1 MAATSLAAYKYKSA
15 MQTPSFQE
23 SLANYLNALGLSKG
37 PIELS
42 QLTGG
47 QSNPTYKISN
57 GGSHYV
63 LRKKPSGIL
72 LPSAHAVDREHRVMK
87 ALANTD
93 VPVPQMLAYCED
105 ESIIGTAF
113 FIMEYLDGRVFVD
126 QSLPGLHP
134 KERQQ
139 IYEQMNQTISAI
151 HRLDYVSLGLENFG
165 KPGNYFA
172 RQITR
177 WSRQVREANIAIPNS
192 LNRLM
197 DWLPE
202 HIPAEDETSLIHGD
216 FRMDNL
222 IFHKTDL
229 RIIGVLDWE
238 LSTLGSPL
246 ADFAYQC
253 MAWRISPTLWRGIQ
267 GLDLAALGI
276 PTESEYIALYEKQ
289 VRRSISEHW
298 PFLMAYNLFRISA
311 ILHGITK
318 RAMDGNANARDAIE
332 NGAKAGA
339 LADLGWACV
348 P

>member
-1 MAATSLAAYKYKSA
+1 MNA
-15 MQTPSFQE
+15 PSFHE
-23 SLANYLNALGLSKG
+23 PLSLYLKGLGITGG

-47 QSNPTYKISN
+47 QSNPTYKISD
-57 GGSHYV
+57 GKVHYV
-63 LRKKPSGIL
+63 LRKKPSGVL
-72 LPSAHAVDREHRVMK
+72 LPSAHAVDREYRVMK
-87 ALANTD
+87 ALASTD

-126 QSLPGLHP
+126 QSLPGLMP
-134 KERQQ
+134 GERQRV
-139 IYEQMNQTISAI
+139 YEQMNRTISAI
-151 HRLDYVSLGLENFG
+151 HRLNYVNLGLETFG

-172 RQITR
+172 RQLTR
-177 WSRQVREANIAIPNS
+177 WSRQVREAKIPIPAS

-202 HIPAEDETSLIHGD
+202 HIPPEDETSLIHGD

-222 IFHKTDL
+222 IFDKTDL

-238 LSTLGSPL
+238 LSTLGNPL

-253 MAWRISPTLWRGIQ
+253 MAWRIAPTLWRGIQ

-276 PTESEYIALYEKQ
+276 PSEAQYIALYEKQ
-289 VRRSISEHW
+289 LNRPVAEHW
-298 PFLMAYNLFRISA
+298 RFLMAYNLFRISA

-318 RAMDGNANARDAIE
+318 RALDGNANASDASE
-332 NGAKAGA
+332 NGKKAGA
-339 LADLGWACV
+339 LADLGWACAQQ
-348 P
+348 

>member
-1 MAATSLAAYKYKSA
+1 MH
-15 MQTPSFQE
+15 PPPFQE
-23 SLANYLNALGLSKG
+23 SLTKYLNILGLVEG
-37 PIELS
+37 RIELE

-47 QSNPTYKISN
+47 QSNPTFKISN
-57 GGSHYV
+57 GNSHYV
-63 LRKKPSGIL
+63 LRKKPRGVL

-87 ALANTD
+87 ALARTD
-93 VPVPQMLAYCED
+93 VPVPQMLDYCED
-105 ESIIGTAF
+105 ESIIGTPF
-113 FIMEYLDGRVFVD
+113 FIMEYLDGRIFVD
-126 QSLPGLHP
+126 QSLPGLVAS
-134 KERQQ
+134 KRQQ
-139 IYEQMNQTISAI
+139 IYAEMNRTISAI
-151 HRLDYVSLGLENFG
+151 HRLDYVVLGLETFG

-177 WSRQVREANIAIPNS
+177 WSRQVRDANIAIPGS

-202 HIPAEDETSLIHGD
+202 HIPAGDETSLIHGD

-238 LSTLGSPL
+238 LSTLGNPL

-253 MAWRISPTLWRGIQ
+253 MAWRIAPTLWRGIE
-267 GLDLAALGI
+267 GLNLGALGI
-276 PTESEYIALYEKQ
+276 PSEAEYIALYEKKLG
-289 VRRSISEHW
+289 RSISEHW
-298 PFLMAYNLFRISA
+298 PFLMAYNLFRIAA

-318 RAMDGNANARDAIE
+318 RAMDGNANASDAIE

-339 LADLGWACV
+339 LADLGWACAQQ
-348 P
+348 

>member
-1 MAATSLAAYKYKSA
+1 
-15 MQTPSFQE
+15 MQALSFQQP
-23 SLANYLNALGLSKG
+23 LAEYLNALGLTKG

-47 QSNPTYKISN
+47 QSNPTFKISN
-57 GGSHYV
+57 GNSHYV
-63 LRKKPSGIL
+63 LRKKPDGIL
-72 LPSAHAVDREHRVMK
+72 LPSAHAVDREYRVMK
-87 ALANTD
+87 ALASTE

-105 ESIIGTAF
+105 GSIIGTAF

-126 QSLPGLHP
+126 QSLPGLLAS
-134 KERQQ
+134 ERYQ

-151 HRLDYVSLGLENFG
+151 HGLDYVSLGLETFG
-165 KPGNYFA
+165 KPGNYFS

-177 WSRQVREANIAIPNS
+177 WSRQVREANIAIPDS
-192 LNRLM
+192 LNKLM
-197 DWLPE
+197 NWLPE
-202 HIPAEDETSLIHGD
+202 HIPAEDTTSLIHGD

-238 LSTLGSPL
+238 LSTLGNPL

-253 MAWRISPTLWRGIQ
+253 MAWRIAPTLWRGIQ
-267 GLDLAALGI
+267 GLDLATLGI
-276 PTESEYIALYEKQ
+276 PSESDYIALYEKQ
-289 VRRSISEHW
+289 IGRSISEHW

-318 RAMDGNANARDAIE
+318 RAMDGNANASDAIE
-332 NGAKAGA
+332 NGTKAGA
-339 LADLGWACV
+339 LADLGWACAQQ
-348 P
+348 

>member
-1 MAATSLAAYKYKSA
+1 
-15 MQTPSFQE
+15 MQTLSFQE
-23 SLANYLNALGLSKG
+23 SLGRYLNELGLSKG

-47 QSNPTYKISN
+47 QSNPTFKISDGN
-57 GGSHYV
+57 FDYV
-63 LRKKPSGIL
+63 LRKKPSGVL
-72 LPSAHAVDREHRVMK
+72 LPSAHAVDREYRAMK
-87 ALANTD
+87 ALAATD
-93 VPVPQMLAYCED
+93 VPVPQMLAYCDD

-113 FIMEYLDGRVFVD
+113 FIMEYLDGRVFAD
-126 QSLPGLHP
+126 QSLPGLEAS
-134 KERQQ
+134 ERQQ
-139 IYEQMNQTISAI
+139 IYEQMNHTVSAI
-151 HRLDYVSLGLENFG
+151 HRLDYVSLGLETFG

-172 RQITR
+172 RQIAR
-177 WSRQVREANIAIPNS
+177 WSRQVREANIAIPDS
-192 LNRLM
+192 LNKLM

-238 LSTLGSPL
+238 LSTLGNPL

-253 MAWRISPTLWRGIQ
+253 MAWRIPPSLWRGIQ
-267 GLDLAALGI
+267 GLDLLALGI
-276 PTESEYIALYEKQ
+276 PSESEYIAMYEKQ
-289 VRRSISEHW
+289 IGRPIVEHW

-318 RAMDGNANARDAIE
+318 RAMDGNANASDASE
-332 NGAKAGA
+332 NGKKAGA
-339 LADLGWACV
+339 LADLGWACARE
-348 P
+348 

>member
-1 MAATSLAAYKYKSA
+1 
-15 MQTPSFQE
+15 MQTLSFQE
-23 SLANYLNALGLSKG
+23 SLGKHLNELGLCKG
-37 PIELS
+37 AIELS

-47 QSNPTYKISN
+47 QSNPTFKISN
-57 GGSHYV
+57 GSSHYV
-63 LRKKPSGIL
+63 LRKKPGGVL

-87 ALANTD
+87 ALASTG
-93 VPVPQMLAYCED
+93 VPVPQMLAYCDD

-113 FIMEYLDGRVFVD
+113 FIMEYLDGRVFAD
-126 QSLPGLHP
+126 QSLPGLAAS
-134 KERQQ
+134 ERQQ
-139 IYEQMNQTISAI
+139 IYEQMNHTISAI
-151 HRLDYVSLGLENFG
+151 HRLDYVSLGLESFG
-165 KPGNYFA
+165 KSGNYFA

-177 WSRQVREANIAIPNS
+177 WSRQVREANIAIPDS
-192 LNRLM
+192 LNKLM
-197 DWLPE
+197 GWLPE

-238 LSTLGSPL
+238 LSTLGNPL

-253 MAWRISPTLWRGIQ
+253 MAWRIPPTLWRGIQ
-267 GLDLAALGI
+267 GLDLIALGI
-276 PTESEYIALYEKQ
+276 PRESEYIAMYEKQ
-289 VRRSISEHW
+289 VGRSISEHW

-318 RAMDGNANARDAIE
+318 RAMDGNANASDAIE

-339 LADLGWACV
+339 LADLGWACAQ

>member
-1 MAATSLAAYKYKSA
+1 
-15 MQTPSFQE
+15 MQTLSFQE
-23 SLANYLNALGLSKG
+23 SLGQYLNSLGIIRG

-47 QSNPTYKISN
+47 QSNPTFKISN
-57 GGSHYV
+57 GNSHYV
-63 LRKKPSGIL
+63 LRKKPSGVL
-72 LPSAHAVDREHRVMK
+72 LPSAHAVDREYRVMK
-87 ALANTD
+87 ALAGTD

-113 FIMEYLDGRVFVD
+113 FIMEYLDGRVFAD
-126 QSLPGLHP
+126 QSLPGLTAS
-134 KERQQ
+134 ERGQ
-139 IYEQMNQTISAI
+139 IYEQMNHAIAAI
-151 HRLDYVSLGLENFG
+151 HHLDYVSLGLETFG

-172 RQITR
+172 RQIAR
-177 WSRQVREANIAIPNS
+177 WSRQVREANIAIPES

-202 HIPAEDETSLIHGD
+202 HTPPEDGTTLIHGD

-222 IFHKTDL
+222 IFHKKDL

-238 LSTLGSPL
+238 LSTLGNPL

-253 MAWRISPTLWRGIQ
+253 MAWRIPPTLWRGIQ
-267 GLDLAALGI
+267 GLDLLALGI
-276 PTESEYIALYEKQ
+276 PSESEYIALYEKQ
-289 VRRSISEHW
+289 VGRSISEHW

-318 RAMDGNANARDAIE
+318 RAMDGNANASDAIE
-332 NGAKAGA
+332 NGEKAGA
-339 LADLGWACV
+339 LADLGWACTQ
-348 P
+348 

>member
-1 MAATSLAAYKYKSA
+1 MQSPAFHEPLTS
-15 MQTPSFQE
+15 
-23 SLANYLNALGLSKG
+23 YLNHLGLTKG

-42 QLTGG
+42 QMTGG
-47 QSNPTYKISN
+47 QSNPTFKISN
-57 GGSHYV
+57 GNSHYI
-63 LRKKPSGIL
+63 LRKKPGGVL
-72 LPSAHAVDREHRVMK
+72 LPSAHAVDREYRVMK

-93 VPVPQMLAYCED
+93 VPVPQMLAFCED
-105 ESIIGTAF
+105 ESVIGTAF
-113 FIMEYLDGRVFVD
+113 FIMEYLDGRVFSD
-126 QSLPGLHP
+126 QSLPGLQAS
-134 KERQQ
+134 ERQK
-139 IYEQMNQTISAI
+139 IYKQMNQAIAAI
-151 HRLDYVSLGLENFG
+151 HRLDYESLGLDTFG

-177 WSRQVREANIAIPNS
+177 WSRQVREANITIPDS
-192 LNRLM
+192 LNQLM

-202 HIPAEDETSLIHGD
+202 HIPPEDETSLIHGD

-238 LSTLGSPL
+238 LSTLGNPL

-253 MAWRISPTLWRGIQ
+253 MAWRIAPSLWRGIQ
-267 GLDLAALGI
+267 GLDLLALGI
-276 PTESEYIALYEKQ
+276 PSESEYIAMYEKQ
-289 VRRSISEHW
+289 VGRSISEHW

-318 RAMDGNANARDAIE
+318 RAMDGNANASDAIE

-339 LADLGWACV
+339 LADLGWACTQQ
-348 P
+348 

>member
-1 MAATSLAAYKYKSA
+1 

-23 SLANYLNALGLSKG
+23 SLGKYLNALGLCKG
-37 PIELS
+37 TIELS

-47 QSNPTYKISN
+47 QSNPTFKIGDGNSY
-57 GGSHYV
+57 YV
-63 LRKKPSGIL
+63 LRKKPGGIL

-87 ALANTD
+87 ALESTD
-93 VPVPQMLAYCED
+93 VPVPQMLAYCDD

-113 FIMEYLDGRVFVD
+113 FIMEYLDGRVFAD
-126 QSLPGLHP
+126 QSLPGLAVS
-134 KERQQ
+134 ERQQ
-139 IYEQMNQTISAI
+139 IYEQMNRTISAI
-151 HRLDYVSLGLENFG
+151 HRLDYVSLGLESFG

-177 WSRQVREANIAIPNS
+177 WSRQVREANIAIPDS
-192 LNRLM
+192 LNKLM
-197 DWLPE
+197 GWLPE
-202 HIPAEDETSLIHGD
+202 HIPPEDKTSLIHGD

-222 IFHKTDL
+222 IFHKKDL

-238 LSTLGSPL
+238 LSTLGNPL

-253 MAWRISPTLWRGIQ
+253 MAWRIPPTLWRGIQ
-267 GLDLAALGI
+267 GLDLLALGI
-276 PTESEYIALYEKQ
+276 PSESEYIAMYEKQ
-289 VRRSISEHW
+289 VGRSISEHW

-318 RAMDGNANARDAIE
+318 RAMDGNANASDAIE

-339 LADLGWACV
+339 LSDLGWACAQ
-348 P
+348 

>member
-1 MAATSLAAYKYKSA
+1 MVATSLAAYKYKSA

-134 KERQQ
+134 KQRQQ
-139 IYEQMNQTISAI
+139 VYEQMNQTISAI

-276 PTESEYIALYEKQ
+276 PNESEYIALYEKQ
-289 VRRSISEHW
+289 VGRSISEHW

-318 RAMDGNANARDAIE
+318 RAMDGNANASDAIE

>member
-1 MAATSLAAYKYKSA
+1 

-23 SLANYLNALGLSKG
+23 SLGRYLNELGLSKG
-37 PIELS
+37 PIKLN

-47 QSNPTYKISN
+47 QSNPTFKISDGN
-57 GGSHYV
+57 SHYV
-63 LRKKPSGIL
+63 LRKKPGGVL
-72 LPSAHAVDREHRVMK
+72 LPSAHAVDREYRVMK
-87 ALANTD
+87 ALAATD
-93 VPVPQMLAYCED
+93 VPVPQMLAYCDD

-113 FIMEYLDGRVFVD
+113 FIMEYLDGRVFTD
-126 QSLPGLHP
+126 QSLPGLAAS
-134 KERQQ
+134 ERYQ
-139 IYEQMNQTISAI
+139 IYEQMNRTISAI
-151 HRLDYVSLGLENFG
+151 HRLDYVSLGLETFG
-165 KPGNYFA
+165 KPGNYFS

-177 WSRQVREANIAIPNS
+177 WSRQVREANIAVPDS
-192 LNRLM
+192 LNKLM

-238 LSTLGSPL
+238 LSTLGNPL

-253 MAWRISPTLWRGIQ
+253 MAWRIPPTLWRGIQ
-267 GLDLAALGI
+267 GLDLIALGI
-276 PTESEYIALYEKQ
+276 PSESEYIAMYESQ
-289 VRRSISEHW
+289 IGRPIVERW

-318 RAMDGNANARDAIE
+318 RAMDGNANASDAIE
-332 NGAKAGA
+332 NGEKAGA
-339 LADLGWACV
+339 LADLGWACAK
-348 P
+348 

>member
-1 MAATSLAAYKYKSA
+1 

-23 SLANYLNALGLSKG
+23 SLGKYLNALGLCKG
-37 PIELS
+37 TIELS

-47 QSNPTYKISN
+47 QSNPTFKIGDGNSY
-57 GGSHYV
+57 YV

-87 ALANTD
+87 ALESTD
-93 VPVPQMLAYCED
+93 VPVPQMLAYCDD

-113 FIMEYLDGRVFVD
+113 FIMEYLDGRVFAD
-126 QSLPGLHP
+126 QSLPGLAVG
-134 KERQQ
+134 ERHQ
-139 IYEQMNQTISAI
+139 IYEEMNHTISAI
-151 HRLDYVSLGLENFG
+151 HRLDYVSLGLETFG

-172 RQITR
+172 RQIAR
-177 WSRQVREANIAIPNS
+177 WSRQVREASIAIPDS
-192 LNRLM
+192 LNKLM

-202 HIPAEDETSLIHGD
+202 HIPAGDDTSLIHGD

-238 LSTLGSPL
+238 LSTLGNPL

-253 MAWRISPTLWRGIQ
+253 MAWRIPSSIWRGIQ
-267 GLDLAALGI
+267 DLDLLALGI
-276 PTESEYIALYEKQ
+276 PSESEYIAMYEKQ
-289 VRRSISEHW
+289 VGRSISEHW

-318 RAMDGNANARDAIE
+318 RAMDGNANASDAIE

-339 LADLGWACV
+339 LADLGWACTQQ
-348 P
+348 

>member
-1 MAATSLAAYKYKSA
+1 
-15 MQTPSFQE
+15 MQTLSFQE
-23 SLANYLNALGLSKG
+23 SLGKYLNTLGLCKG
-37 PIELS
+37 AIELS

-47 QSNPTYKISN
+47 QSNPTFKISD
-57 GGSHYV
+57 GSSHYV
-63 LRKKPSGIL
+63 LRKKPGGVL

-87 ALANTD
+87 ALASTG
-93 VPVPQMLAYCED
+93 VPVPQMLAYCDD

-113 FIMEYLDGRVFVD
+113 FIMEYLDGRVFAD
-126 QSLPGLHP
+126 QSLPGLAAS
-134 KERQQ
+134 ERQQ
-139 IYEQMNQTISAI
+139 IYEQMNRTISAI
-151 HRLDYVSLGLENFG
+151 HRLDYVSLGLESFG

-177 WSRQVREANIAIPNS
+177 WSRQVREANIAIPDS
-192 LNRLM
+192 LNKLM
-197 DWLPE
+197 GWLPE

-238 LSTLGSPL
+238 LSTLGNPL

-253 MAWRISPTLWRGIQ
+253 MAWRIPPTLWRGIQ
-267 GLDLAALGI
+267 GLDLIALGI
-276 PTESEYIALYEKQ
+276 PSESEYIAMYEKQ
-289 VRRSISEHW
+289 VGRSISEHW

-318 RAMDGNANARDAIE
+318 RAMDGNANASDAIE

-339 LADLGWACV
+339 LADLGWACAQ

>member
-1 MAATSLAAYKYKSA
+1 MNAS
-15 MQTPSFQE
+15 SFHEPLSQ
-23 SLANYLNALGLSKG
+23 YLKGLGLTKG
-37 PIELS
+37 PIELC

-47 QSNPTYKISN
+47 QSNPTYKISDDKV
-57 GGSHYV
+57 HYV
-63 LRKKPSGIL
+63 LRKKPSGVL
-72 LPSAHAVDREHRVMK
+72 LPSAHAVDREYRVMK
-87 ALANTD
+87 ALASTD

-105 ESIIGTAF
+105 ENIIGTPF

-126 QSLPGLHP
+126 QSLPGLMP
-134 KERQQ
+134 SERQH
-139 IYEQMNQTISAI
+139 IYEQMNRTISAI
-151 HRLDYVSLGLENFG
+151 HRLDYVSLGLETFG

-177 WSRQVREANIAIPNS
+177 WSRQVREANIAIPDS
-192 LNRLM
+192 LNKLM

-202 HIPAEDETSLIHGD
+202 HIPSEDETSLIHGD

-222 IFHKTDL
+222 IFHKTDM

-238 LSTLGSPL
+238 LSTLGNPL

-253 MAWRISPTLWRGIQ
+253 MAWRIAPTLWRGIQ

-276 PTESEYIALYEKQ
+276 PSEAQYIALYEKQ
-289 VRRSISEHW
+289 IGRPIVEHW
-298 PFLMAYNLFRISA
+298 RFLMAYNLFRISA

-318 RAMDGNANARDAIE
+318 RALDGNANASDASE
-332 NGAKAGA
+332 NGKKAGA

-348 P
+348 QQ

>member
-1 MAATSLAAYKYKSA
+1 
-15 MQTPSFQE
+15 MQTLSFQE
-23 SLANYLNALGLSKG
+23 SLGRYLNELGLSKG

-47 QSNPTYKISN
+47 QSNPTFKISDGN
-57 GGSHYV
+57 FDYV
-63 LRKKPSGIL
+63 LRKKPSGVL
-72 LPSAHAVDREHRVMK
+72 LPSAHAVDREYRVMK
-87 ALANTD
+87 ALAATD
-93 VPVPQMLAYCED
+93 VPVPQMLAYCDD

-113 FIMEYLDGRVFVD
+113 FIMEYLDGRVFAD
-126 QSLPGLHP
+126 QSLPGLAAS
-134 KERQQ
+134 ERWQ
-139 IYEQMNQTISAI
+139 IYEQMNHTISAI
-151 HRLDYVSLGLENFG
+151 HRLDYVSLGLETFG

-172 RQITR
+172 RQIAR
-177 WSRQVREANIAIPNS
+177 WSRQVREANIAIPDS
-192 LNRLM
+192 LNKLM

-238 LSTLGSPL
+238 LSTLGNPL

-253 MAWRISPTLWRGIQ
+253 MAWRIPPSLWRGIQ
-267 GLDLAALGI
+267 GLDLRALGI
-276 PTESEYIALYEKQ
+276 PSESEYIAMYEKQ
-289 VRRSISEHW
+289 IGRPIVEHW

-318 RAMDGNANARDAIE
+318 RAMDGNANASDAIE
-332 NGAKAGA
+332 NGEKAGA
-339 LADLGWACV
+339 LADLGWDCAQQ
-348 P
+348 

>member
-1 MAATSLAAYKYKSA
+1 MNA
-15 MQTPSFQE
+15 PSFHE
-23 SLANYLNALGLSKG
+23 PLSLYLKSLGITGG

-47 QSNPTYKISN
+47 QSNPTYKISD
-57 GGSHYV
+57 GKVRYV
-63 LRKKPSGIL
+63 LRKKPSGVL
-72 LPSAHAVDREHRVMK
+72 LPSAHAVDREYRVMK
-87 ALANTD
+87 ALASTD

-126 QSLPGLHP
+126 QSLPGLMP
-134 KERQQ
+134 GERQRV
-139 IYEQMNQTISAI
+139 YEQMNRTISAI
-151 HRLDYVSLGLENFG
+151 HRLNYVNLGLETFG

-177 WSRQVREANIAIPNS
+177 WSRQVREAKIPIPAS

-202 HIPAEDETSLIHGD
+202 HIPPEDETSLIHGD

-222 IFHKTDL
+222 IFDKTDL

-238 LSTLGSPL
+238 LSTLGNPL

-253 MAWRISPTLWRGIQ
+253 MAWRIAPTLWRGIQ

-276 PTESEYIALYEKQ
+276 PSEAQYIALYEKQ
-289 VRRSISEHW
+289 LNRPVAEHW
-298 PFLMAYNLFRISA
+298 RFLMAYNLFRISA

-318 RAMDGNANARDAIE
+318 RALDGNANASDASE
-332 NGAKAGA
+332 NGKKAGA
-339 LADLGWACV
+339 LADLGWACAQQ
-348 P
+348 

>member
-1 MAATSLAAYKYKSA
+1 MNA
-15 MQTPSFQE
+15 PSFHE
-23 SLANYLNALGLSKG
+23 PLSLYLKGLGLTGG

-47 QSNPTYKISN
+47 QSNPTYKISD
-57 GGSHYV
+57 GKAHYV
-63 LRKKPSGIL
+63 LRKKPGGVL
-72 LPSAHAVDREHRVMK
+72 LPSAHAVDREYRVMK
-87 ALANTD
+87 ALASTD

-126 QSLPGLHP
+126 QSLPGFQP
-134 KERQQ
+134 SERQQ
-139 IYEQMNQTISAI
+139 IYEQMNRTISAI

-172 RQITR
+172 RQINR
-177 WSRQVREANIAIPNS
+177 WSRQVREANIAIPDS
-192 LNRLM
+192 LIRLM
-197 DWLPE
+197 DWLPA
-202 HIPAEDETSLIHGD
+202 HIPPEDETSLIHGD

-222 IFHKTDL
+222 IFHKTDM

-238 LSTLGSPL
+238 LSTLGNPL

-253 MAWRISPTLWRGIQ
+253 MAWRIAPTLWRGIQ

-276 PTESEYIALYEKQ
+276 PSEAQYIALYEKQ
-289 VRRSISEHW
+289 IGRPIVEHW
-298 PFLMAYNLFRISA
+298 RFLMAYNLFRISA

-318 RAMDGNANARDAIE
+318 RALDGNANASDASE
-332 NGAKAGA
+332 NGKKAGA
-339 LADLGWACV
+339 LADLGWACAQE
-348 P
+348 

>member
-1 MAATSLAAYKYKSA
+1 

-23 SLANYLNALGLSKG
+23 SLGQYLNSLGLIKG

-47 QSNPTYKISN
+47 QSNPTFKISN
-57 GGSHYV
+57 GNSHYV
-63 LRKKPSGIL
+63 LRKKPSGVL
-72 LPSAHAVDREHRVMK
+72 LPSAHAVDREYRVMK
-87 ALANTD
+87 ALAATD
-93 VPVPQMLAYCED
+93 VPVPQMLAYCDD

-113 FIMEYLDGRVFVD
+113 FIMEYLDGRVFAD
-126 QSLPGLHP
+126 QSLPGLAAG
-134 KERQQ
+134 ERQQ
-139 IYEQMNQTISAI
+139 IYEQMNHTISAI
-151 HRLDYVSLGLENFG
+151 HRLDYVSLGLETFG

-172 RQITR
+172 RQIGR
-177 WSRQVREANIAIPNS
+177 WSRQVREANVATPDS
-192 LNRLM
+192 LNKLM

-202 HIPAEDETSLIHGD
+202 HIPAEDEASLIHGD

-238 LSTLGSPL
+238 LSTLGNPL

-253 MAWRISPTLWRGIQ
+253 MAWRIPPTLWRGIQ
-267 GLDLAALGI
+267 GLDLTALGI
-276 PTESEYIALYEKQ
+276 PSESEYIAMYEKQ
-289 VRRSISEHW
+289 AKRSISEHW

-318 RAMDGNANARDAIE
+318 RAMDGNANASDAIE

-339 LADLGWACV
+339 LADLGWACAQ

>member
-1 MAATSLAAYKYKSA
+1 

-23 SLANYLNALGLSKG
+23 SLGRYLKELGLSKG

-47 QSNPTYKISN
+47 QSNPTFKIS
-57 GGSHYV
+57 GGNFDYV
-63 LRKKPSGIL
+63 LRKKPSGVL
-72 LPSAHAVDREHRVMK
+72 LPSAHAVDREYRVMK
-87 ALANTD
+87 ALAATD
-93 VPVPQMLAYCED
+93 VPVPQMLAYCDD

-113 FIMEYLDGRVFVD
+113 FIMEYLDGRVFAD
-126 QSLPGLHP
+126 QSLPGLAAS
-134 KERQQ
+134 ERWQ
-139 IYEQMNQTISAI
+139 IYEQMNHTISAI
-151 HRLDYVSLGLENFG
+151 HRLDYVSLGLETFG

-172 RQITR
+172 RQIAR
-177 WSRQVREANIAIPNS
+177 WSRQVREANIAIPDS
-192 LNRLM
+192 LNKLM

-238 LSTLGSPL
+238 LSTLGNPL

-253 MAWRISPTLWRGIQ
+253 MAWRIPPSLWRGIQ
-267 GLDLAALGI
+267 GLDLLALGI
-276 PTESEYIALYEKQ
+276 PSESEYIAMYEKQ
-289 VRRSISEHW
+289 IGRPIVEHW

-318 RAMDGNANARDAIE
+318 RAMDGNANASDAIE
-332 NGAKAGA
+332 NGEKAGA
-339 LADLGWACV
+339 LADLGWACAQQ
-348 P
+348 